1 MQLMGGIAG
10 GGGGTY
16 KGVKVRQYWAKPCD
30 DYPQGARIVWAQG
43 KVLDTDLKPFDPFPY
58 IMFTGIPVPGRLYG
72 MGIVE
77 LLQGPQTELNKTLS
91 QMAENRNRIGNPTGI
106 AAKQAI
112 GDPEVFLERISQAGG
127 WHFFDESGSQHPI
140 PQYLEPPTLPD
151 YIKELPDQIRR
162 SMEDISG
169 QHEVTNAQVPP
180 GVTAAAAI
188 TLLLDQDDTRL
199 ALAIADHEEGL
210 GIIGTKVLEHVSQYY
225 TDSRIIKIAGEDGA
239 WQIFD
244 FRNTDLRGN
253 THIEVQ
259 ANSSFPQSQAAKQ
272 AMMKDIITM
281 MTQTGNGLHGR
292 QLSQF
297 FRDLGLGATD
307 HLIQEYTRNETQVNR
322 ENVLLARGVPLPI
335 NDYDDTQAHIDGH
348 TDHQK
353 SATYAKYTPPAKQNF
368 DAHVALHR
376 AKLQQEQ
383 QEQMA
388 QQAAAAAAQSGQ
400 PPPDQQQG
408 AQGQQ
413 QIQHADQQHAM
424 RMHAL
429 AQDERRAEEAH
440 QARLATMNNGRG
452 GR

>member
-1 MQLMGGIAG
+1 MA
-10 GGGGTY
+10 
-16 KGVKVRQYWAKPCD
+16 
-30 DYPQGARIVWAQG
+30 
-43 KVLDTDLKPFDPFPY
+43 
-58 IMFTGIPVPGRLYG
+58 
-72 MGIVE
+72 
-77 LLQGPQTELNKTLS
+77 LLRRDRE
-91 QMAENRNRIGNPTGI
+91 
-106 AAKQAI
+106 
-112 GDPEVFLERISQAGG
+112 
-127 WHFFDESGSQHPI
+127 SQHPI

-199 ALAIADHEEGL
+199 ALAVADHEEGL
-210 GIIGTKVLEHVSQYY
+210 GKIGTKVLEHVAKYY

-244 FRNTDLRGN
+244 FRNTDLRDN

-259 ANSSFPQSQAAKQ
+259 ANSSFPQTQAAKQ

-307 HLIQEYTRNETQVNR
+307 HLIQEYARNETQVNR
-322 ENVLLARGVPLPI
+322 ENVLLAQGKQLGI

-353 SATYAKYTPPAKQNF
+353 SATYAKYPMQIQQNYE
-368 DAHVALHR
+368 AHVALHR
-376 AKLQQEQ
+376 QKQQEEQ
-383 QEQMA
+383 QTAMQQQA
-388 QQAAAAAAQSGQ
+388 QAAAAQQGQ
-400 PPPDQQQG
+400 PPE

-413 QIQHADQQHAM
+413 MQLQMQDQQGQQQGQQLQQLLQAAQGVQGGQQADQARQHADQAHAM
-424 RMHAL
+424 QMHKL
-429 AQDERRAEEAH
+429 AQDERRAEEQH
-440 QARLATMNNGRG
+440 QVRLQSMNNGGNRG